1 MFFGD
6 YMVRKANPKLYD
18 EIQDVEGLREVICVL
33 KKKTLFSPK
42 TFYCISVQFSL
53 V

>member
-1 MFFGD
+1 
-6 YMVRKANPKLYD
+6 MVRKANPKLYD

-33 KKKTLFSPK
+33 KKKK
-42 TFYCISVQFSL
+42 TYLVQKRFIVFQFSS